1 MSYIDGNSHCEFC
14 NIVAKEV
21 TALRHELS
29 WYKKKL
35 EQSQVERA
43 RLEREVAKSAVGATV
58 DQARLDPSLAL
69 MTLEPEVEVMHLC
82 GSRRCGAACG

>member
-1 MSYIDGNSHCEFC
+1 MSYLDGNTHCEFC

-21 TALRHELS
+21 SALRYEVS

-35 EQSQVERA
+35 EQSQIERA
-43 RLEREVAKSAVGATV
+43 RLEREVARSAAGAVV
-58 DQARLDPSLAL
+58 DTTKLDPERAI
-69 MTLEPEVEVMHLC
+69 MILESEFEVPHVC